1 MGAIGNN
8 VMEDGRLATT
18 VTFLEMTV
26 PPSRWPARP
35 VNVATAL
42 LVADKPPLHYY
53 RYLYFNVGIHW
64 NWEMR
69 LRMDDETL
77 RAAIHDDAVSIT
89 VLHVDGAAAGYYE
102 LNRKEERTTDIA
114 YFGLMPHAFGR
125 GLGKWFLG
133 ETVRAAF
140 ATGAERITVNTCT
153 LDHPAALPLYQ
164 KVGFRPYR
172 RADGWLTPLSS
183 AERAALAEAHGLTR
197 PVA

>member
-1 MGAIGNN
+1 MK
-8 VMEDGRLATT
+8 DGRLPTT

-26 PPSRWPARP
+26 PPARWPVRP

-53 RYLYFNVGIHW
+53 RYLYFHVGIHW

-77 RAAIHDDAVSIT
+77 RREIHDEAVSVT
-89 VLHVDGAAAGYYE
+89 VLHVDGAPAGYYE
-102 LNRKEERTTDIA
+102 LNRRDASTTDIA
-114 YFGLMPHAFGR
+114 YFGLMPHVFGR

-133 ETVRAAF
+133 EAVRAAF
-140 ATGAERITVNTCT
+140 ATNPARVTVNTCT

-164 KVGFRPYR
+164 KLGFRPWR
-172 RADGWLTPLSS
+172 RAEGSVRPLTEG
-183 AERAALAEAHGLTR
+183 ERAALAGAHGIGR